1 MIPTQHAPGNHT
13 PTTPAP
19 APALVPVPAPV
30 GGGVSVADL
39 YAATAAEPY
48 YTHRAGSGRLV
59 DAFYLLPG
67 HAERGDG
74 DYLAAAELSIWH
86 HKDAKCYRATLS
98 ASSIRLQGGMFGQ
111 RFSLFAARTTT
122 QVLSIPA
129 ARFHA
134 AKFAQFTADVHALVA
149 ARRAAEGDQS

>member
-1 MIPTQHAPGNHT
+1 MKEATPMIPTQHAPGNNT
-13 PTTPAP
+13 PT
-19 APALVPVPAPV
+19 PAPV
-30 GGGVSVADL
+30 GAGVSVADL
-39 YAATAAEPY
+39 YSATAAQPY
-48 YTHRAGSGRLV
+48 HTHRASDGRLV
-59 DAFYLLPG
+59 DVFYLLPS
-67 HAERGDG
+67 HAERAEG
-74 DYLAAAELSIWH
+74 DYLGAAELSIWH

-98 ASSIRLQGGMFGQ
+98 ATSIRLHGGMFCQ

-134 AKFAQFTADVHALVA
+134 AKFAQFTTDVHALVA